1 MTDVVQMRKAEPGDV
16 PFITNS
22 WLKSYRS
29 GGIGNR
35 LVPNDVYYQMH
46 HAILEVILP
55 KGLAVVLC
63 NPEDRDMI
71 CGWAHAETFND
82 GLVLH
87 YAYVKNS
94 LRRHG
99 LFTKLMD
106 TLIEHERPQSIM
118 YTHKTEAFDKVTPK
132 HKGWIYNPYR
142 LYESWREE

>member
-1 MTDVVQMRKAEPGDV
+1 MSQLVEMRKAEPGDV

-46 HAILEVILP
+46 HAALEVILP

-63 NPEDRDMI
+63 SPEDRDMI
-71 CGWAHAETFND
+71 FGWVHAETFSD

-87 YAYVKNS
+87 YAYIKNS
-94 LRRHG
+94 LRRRG
-99 LFTKLMD
+99 LFTQAMRTILD
-106 TLIEHERPQSIM
+106 HEAPQAVFYS
-118 YTHKTEAFDKVTPK
+118 HNTEAFDKINPRE
-132 HKGWIYNPYR
+132 KGWIYNPYR
-142 LYESWREE
+142 LYESWRSE